1 MQPQLPLL
9 MSIPCTQDVCGQGC
23 TPACVQLVH
32 PLNLLPFNLLLDVLI
47 TTPPQGFHRWK
58 ETWIVCLQVKSETT
72 KYKVFDHGICV
83 GNETEVNHVYG
94 KPQWKERLNKQVETT
109 ASQPANVSDGATLPS
124 ESLSC
129 RLRLGCRL
137 PPSSYHWLATD
148 LDALLP
154 SSSEMT
160 LCAQGVILEDNIVPK
175 HSLKVDPKRKGPTA
189 SLSLRGC

>member
-1 MQPQLPLL
+1 MQPQLPLY

-32 PLNLLPFNLLLDVLI
+32 PLDLLPFNLLLVVLI
-47 TTPPQGFHRWK
+47 TTPPQGSHRWK
-58 ETWIVCLQVKSETT
+58 ETRIVCLQVKSETT

-83 GNETEVNHVYG
+83 GNETEVNPVYG
-94 KPQWKERLNKQVETT
+94 KPHWKELLNKRVETT
-109 ASQPANVSDGATLPS
+109 ASQHFRWSDTSPS

-129 RLRLGCRL
+129 RLRLGCHH